1 MRTHNFGV
9 LVQIPA
15 VPVDVA
21 KEAVEEVSTPA
32 ARSPDATAGDDS
44 QIDAQSGQD
53 LQAALTRLGHRVTIL
68 TADGDLDLKLR
79 AARISAGLIAAHGP
93 AGASG
98 ELQGL
103 LALRQI
109 PFAGPSAA
117 AVALAYD
124 KLRARQILG
133 FHSLPVPA
141 TLSLG
146 GPEPL
151 SRQSLGLLGWPC
163 VLKPRRGS
171 HGQGVRHLADA
182 DAVARAAADHPGPW
196 LLERAVDG
204 REIQVVLLDGKVL
217 GAMEVERDPTNPGQ
231 ICAMVCP
238 PSLSRSRRHGID
250 NLATHAA
257 AALGLTRGPAR
268 VDLLLH
274 ERHNEV
280 ILEVEPLP
288 PLHRAGVVAKVA
300 HAAGLRYEQLVA
312 AIIHDLVDGLHTP
325 ARRPTTP
332 ATATAR
338 PAIPAQPATLAE
350 AVLQ

>member
-9 LVQIPA
+9 LVQVPA
-15 VPVDVA
+15 V
-21 KEAVEEVSTPA
+21 AVEEVVDPA
-32 ARSPDATAGDDS
+32 ARSPGSTAGDDS

-53 LQAALTRLGHRVTIL
+53 LQIALEHLGHTATLL

-79 AARISAGLIAAHGP
+79 AARIDAALIAAHGA

-103 LALRQI
+103 LTLRQI

-146 GPEPL
+146 GNAPL
-151 SRQSLGLLGWPC
+151 DRQALGLLGWPC

-171 HGQGVRHLADA
+171 HGQGVQRLADA
-182 DAVARAAADHPGPW
+182 DAVARAAADHHGPW

-217 GAMEVERDPTNPGQ
+217 GAMEVDRDPAAPGQ

-250 NLATHAA
+250 NLAVHAA
-257 AALGLTRGPAR
+257 AALGLTRGLAR

-312 AIIHDLVDGLHTP
+312 ALVHELVGGLHAP
-325 ARRPTTP
+325 ARRPAAP
-332 ATATAR
+332 ATART
-338 PAIPAQPATLAE
+338 PAASILSPVLAAPLAD

>member
-9 LVQIPA
+9 LVQAPA
-15 VPVDVA
+15 VPPAVAPAVDGD
-21 KEAVEEVSTPA
+21 PA
-32 ARSPDATAGDDS
+32 ARGPSSTAADDS

-53 LQAALTRLGHRVTIL
+53 LQVALQRLGHTAIL
-68 TADGDLDLKLR
+68 LGADDDLDLKLR
-79 AARISAGLIAAHGP
+79 AARVSACLIAAHGA

-103 LALRQI
+103 LSLRGI

-117 AVALAYD
+117 TVALAYD
-124 KLRARQILG
+124 KLRSRQILG

-141 TLSLG
+141 TVALG
-146 GPEPL
+146 GAEPPT
-151 SRQSLGLLGWPC
+151 RHALGLLGWPC

-171 HGQGVRHLADA
+171 HGQSVRHLADA
-182 DAVARAAADHPGPW
+182 AAVAHAADEHRAGTW
-196 LLERAVDG
+196 LLERAVTG
-204 REIQVVLLDGKVL
+204 REIQVVLFDGKVL
-217 GAMEVERDPTNPGQ
+217 GAMEVERDPAAPGQ

-250 NLATHAA
+250 NLATHAV
-257 AALGLTRGPAR
+257 AALGLTRGTAR

-312 AIIHDLVDGLHTP
+312 AIVHDLVGPVRSTK
-325 ARRPTTP
+325 RRPAVPATPHLTATTP
-332 ATATAR
+332 
-338 PAIPAQPATLAE
+338 TLGE

>member
-1 MRTHNFGV
+1 M
-9 LVQIPA
+9 
-15 VPVDVA
+15 
-21 KEAVEEVSTPA
+21 
-32 ARSPDATAGDDS
+32 
-44 QIDAQSGQD
+44 
-53 LQAALTRLGHRVTIL
+53 QAALQRLGHTAIL
-68 TADGDLDLKLR
+68 LGADDDLDLKLR
-79 AARISAGLIAAHGP
+79 AARVSACLIAAHG
-93 AGASG
+93 AVGASG

-103 LALRQI
+103 LGLRGI

-117 AVALAYD
+117 TVALAHD
-124 KLRARQILG
+124 KLRSRQILG

-141 TLSLG
+141 TVALG
-146 GPEPL
+146 GAEPPT
-151 SRQSLGLLGWPC
+151 RHALGLLGWPC
-163 VLKPRRGS
+163 VLKPRHGC

-182 DAVARAAADHPGPW
+182 AAVADAADEHRTGTW
-196 LLERAVDG
+196 LLERAVTG

-217 GAMEVERDPTNPGQ
+217 GAMEVDRDPAGQ

-250 NLATHAA
+250 NLATHAV
-257 AALGLTRGPAR
+257 AALGLTRGTAR

-312 AIIHDLVDGLHTP
+312 AIVHDLVDPVRPTK
-325 ARRPTTP
+325 RRPTVP
-332 ATATAR
+332 ATPRLTA
-338 PAIPAQPATLAE
+338 PTPTLSE

>member
-9 LVQIPA
+9 LVQAPA
-15 VPVDVA
+15 QGGDP
-21 KEAVEEVSTPA
+21 T
-32 ARSPDATAGDDS
+32 ARSPGTTAGDDS

-53 LQAALTRLGHRVTIL
+53 LQAALQRLGQRATLL
-68 TADGDLDLKLR
+68 TADDDLDLKLR
-79 AARISAGLIAAHGP
+79 ATGVSACLIAAHG
-93 AGASG
+93 AVGASG

-103 LALRQI
+103 LSLRQI

-124 KLRARQILG
+124 KLRARQVLG

-146 GPEPL
+146 AQTPVD
-151 SRQSLGLLGWPC
+151 RQALGLLGWPC

-171 HGQGVRHLADA
+171 HAQGVRHLPDA
-182 DAVARAAADHPGPW
+182 DAVARAAADHHADAW

-217 GAMEVERDPTNPGQ
+217 GAMEVDRDPHSPGQ

-312 AIIHDLVDGLHTP
+312 AIVHDMVDLLHHP
-325 ARRPTTP
+325 ARRQAARTAPA
-332 ATATAR
+332 ATASSLA
-338 PAIPAQPATLAE
+338 PEPTLVE
-350 AVLQ
+350 AALQ

>member
-1 MRTHNFGV
+1 MKHV
-9 LVQIPA
+9 AAPA
-15 VPVDVA
+15 VGGGD
-21 KEAVEEVSTPA
+21 PA
-32 ARSPDATAGDDS
+32 ACGPTSTVGDDS

-53 LQAALTRLGHRVTIL
+53 LVAALRLLGH
-68 TADGDLDLKLR
+68 TAGLLEVDETLDLQLR
-79 AARISAGLIAAHGP
+79 AARVSACLIAAHGSV
-93 AGASG
+93 GGSG

-103 LALRQI
+103 LAVRGI

-117 AVALAYD
+117 AAALAFD

-141 TLSLG
+141 TLALG
-146 GPEPL
+146 GQEPL
-151 SRQSLGLLGWPC
+151 DRQALGLLGWPC
-163 VLKPRRGS
+163 FLKPRRGS
-171 HGQGVRHLADA
+171 LGAGVRHLHDA
-182 DAVARAAADHPGPW
+182 ASVALAADEHHGPAGTW
-196 LLERAVDG
+196 LLERAVAG
-204 REIQVVLLDGKVL
+204 REIQVVLLDGRIV
-217 GAMEVERDPTNPGQ
+217 GAMEVERDPADPGQ

-238 PSLSRSRRHGID
+238 PALSRSRRHGID
-250 NLATHAA
+250 NLATHAV

-312 AIIHDLVDGLHTP
+312 AIVHDLVEPRRAPTRVDP
-325 ARRPTTP
+325 AVE
-332 ATATAR
+332 
-338 PAIPAQPATLAE
+338 LAA

>member
-9 LVQIPA
+9 LVQAPA
-15 VPVDVA
+15 LDDN
-21 KEAVEEVSTPA
+21 PA
-32 ARSPDATAGDDS
+32 ARSPGTTAGDDS

-53 LQAALTRLGHRVTIL
+53 LHVALQRLGHTATIL
-68 TADGDLDLKLR
+68 TADDDLDLKLR
-79 AARISAGLIAAHGP
+79 ATHVSACLIASHGP

-103 LALRQI
+103 LTLRQI

-117 AVALAYD
+117 TVALAYD

-146 GPEPL
+146 SADPL

-163 VLKPRRGS
+163 VLKPRCGS
-171 HGQGVRHLADA
+171 HGHGVRHLADA
-182 DAVARAAADHPGPW
+182 DAVAAAAAEHHATPW

-217 GAMEVERDPTNPGQ
+217 GAMEVERDPAAPGQ

-257 AALGLTRGPAR
+257 AALGLTRGVAR

-300 HAAGLRYEQLVA
+300 HAAGLRFEQMVA
-312 AIIHDLVDGLHTP
+312 AIIHDLVDGLHTG
-325 ARRPTTP
+325 ARRPAP
-332 ATATAR
+332 ATVR
-338 PAIPAQPATLAE
+338 PSAPATTLAAAPAE
-350 AVLQ
+350 AVVQ